1 MSRRTEFF
9 CNRANLADLSA
20 YLSLCDG
27 LFSPPLNRLVNINTY
42 AQKIQDNATRFEAW
56 YGRRLVGLIAAY
68 CNASDKKIAFIT
80 SISVVPEWQGHGI
93 ASELISRCIQHI
105 RNQEFWFIE
114 LEVDSSNYAA
124 LSLYKKF
131 QFATLEARN
140 GTMLMNLKVRA

>member
-1 MSRRTEFF
+1 
-9 CNRANLADLSA
+9 
-20 YLSLCDG
+20 
-27 LFSPPLNRLVNINTY
+27 
-42 AQKIQDNATRFEAW
+42 
-56 YGRRLVGLIAAY
+56 VGLIAAY